1 MLQLKVE
8 AIKWETADTAT
19 FLLKEINGEKIN
31 YKAGQFITLVFAH
44 HKDEIR
50 RSYSLS
56 SSPHEDC
63 LSITVKR
70 MENGEISRFL
80 LTKTQVGDVWN
91 VLEPAGKFTELVYSS
106 QKDIFYF
113 AAGSG
118 ITPVYAQI
126 KDILSKYGKSNIT
139 LVYSSH
145 KASSTLFYEELNR
158 LSAEVP
164 ERLKVIYLFSVSEDS
179 SPRRRLNNDLVI
191 ELVNANLKYASAKA
205 EFFICGP
212 FVYMRMVKLTLTFM
226 GFDAAQI
233 RKENFVLE
241 TVPVST
247 TPLNFPPRQIKLH
260 FKGITHNLIVGENQS
275 ILQAAL
281 QNNIQIPYSCRAG
294 ICSTCTAICKSGKV
308 EMPVNDVLTDGD
320 LNNGWIL
327 TCTGH
332 PVTDDVEIE
341 FFS

>member
-8 AIKWETADTAT
+8 TIKWETADTAT
-19 FLLKEINGEKIN
+19 FYLSEVNGQKIT
-31 YKAGQFITLVFAH
+31 YQAGQFITLIFAH

-56 SSPHEDC
+56 SSPHEAF

-80 LTKTQVGDVWN
+80 LTKTHVGDVWN
-91 VLEPAGKFTELVYSS
+91 ALAPAGKFTVTDYRSP
-106 QKDIFYF
+106 KDLFYF

-126 KDILSKYGKSNIT
+126 KYILAQPGNSMLT

-145 KASSTLFYEELNR
+145 QVSSALFYDELNQ
-158 LSAEVP
+158 LTAQFA
-164 ERLKVIYLFSVSEDS
+164 ERLKVIYLFSVGENG
-179 SPRRRLNNDLVI
+179 SPGKRLNNDMVAHLVSD
-191 ELVNANLKYASAKA
+191 NLTYSPKKA

-212 FVYMRMVKLTLTFM
+212 FTYMRTIRLTLTYM

-241 TVPVST
+241 TVPV
-247 TPLNFPPRQIKLH
+247 FDDDVIYPPRTIKLH
-260 FKGITHNLIVGENQS
+260 LEDMVYDLAVGENQT

-281 QNNIQIPYSCRAG
+281 QNNIHLPFSCRAG

-308 EMPVNDVLTDGD
+308 IMKVNDVLTDAD
-320 LNNGWIL
+320 LKFGWIL

-332 PVTDDVEIE
+332 PVSDDVVIE
-341 FFS
+341 F

>member
-8 AIKWETADTAT
+8 AIKWETSDTAT
-19 FLLKEINGEKIN
+19 FFLNEINGAKIA
-31 YKAGQFITLVFAH
+31 YQAGQFITLIFSH
-44 HKDEIR
+44 HRDEIR

-56 SSPHEDC
+56 SSPHEDF

-80 LTKTQVGDVWN
+80 LTKIRVGDI
-91 VLEPAGKFTELVYSS
+91 LTALAPAGKFIEANPDST
-106 QKDIFYF
+106 KDIFYF

-126 KDILSKYGKSNIT
+126 KYVLSRRGDSTIT
-139 LVYSSH
+139 LIYSSH
-145 KASSTLFYEELNR
+145 QAKSALFYNDLNQ
-158 LSAEVP
+158 LADAFP
-164 ERLKVIYLFSVSEDS
+164 ERLKVIYLFSVSEDN
-179 SPRRRLNNDLVI
+179 SPRKRLNNELLTQ
-191 ELVNANLKYASAKA
+191 LVNNNLKYTADKA

-226 GFDAAQI
+226 GFEAAQI
-233 RKENFVLE
+233 RRENFVLE

-247 TPLNFPPRQIKLH
+247 TVMNFSPRMVKLH
-260 FKGITHNLIVGENQS
+260 FGAITYDLMVGENQS

-294 ICSTCTAICKSGKV
+294 ICSSCTAICKRGKV
-308 EMPVNDVLTDGD
+308 EMVVNDVLTAED
-320 LNNGWIL
+320 LKHKWIL

-332 PVTDDVEIE
+332 PVSDDVEIE
-341 FFS
+341 F

>member
-1 MLQLKVE
+1 MLRLKVE
-8 AIKWETADTAT
+8 AIKWETSDTAT
-19 FLLKEINGEKIN
+19 FYLSEVSGQKIS
-31 YKAGQFITLVFAH
+31 YKAGQFITLIFSH

-56 SSPHEDC
+56 SSPHEDF

-80 LTKTQVGDVWN
+80 LTKTQVGDVWDA
-91 VLEPAGKFTELVYSS
+91 LAPAGKFTVAAYDSA
-106 QKDIFYF
+106 KDIFYF

-126 KDILSKYGKSNIT
+126 KYILAHAGHSNIT

-145 KASSTLFYEELNR
+145 KASSTLFYNDLNELAKNH
-158 LSAEVP
+158 P
-164 ERLKVIYLFSVSEDS
+164 ERFKVTYLFSVSEDS
-179 SPRRRLNNDLVI
+179 SPRKRLNN
-191 ELVNANLKYASAKA
+191 ELVVQLVNDSLKYLSAKA
-205 EFFICGP
+205 EFLICGP

-226 GFDAAQI
+226 GFEPAQI

-241 TVPVST
+241 TVSVST
-247 TPLNFPPRQIKLH
+247 NAVTFPPRQIKLH
-260 FKGITHNLIVGENQS
+260 LGHKTYDVMVGENQS

-281 QNNIQIPYSCRAG
+281 QNNIHIPYSCRAG
-294 ICSTCTAICKSGKV
+294 ICSTCTAICSSGKV
-308 EMPVNDVLTDGD
+308 EMSVNDVLTDED
-320 LNNGWIL
+320 LKAKWIL

-332 PVTDDVEIE
+332 PVTDDVVIQ
-341 FFS
+341 F

>member
-8 AIKWETADTAT
+8 AIKWETSDTAT
-19 FLLKEINGEKIN
+19 FFLSEVNGTKIS
-31 YKAGQFITLVFAH
+31 YQAGQFITLIFSH
-44 HKDEIR
+44 HQNEIR

-56 SSPHEDC
+56 SSPREGW

-70 MENGEISRFL
+70 MENGEISRYL

-91 VLEPAGKFTELVYSS
+91 ALAPAGKFTLAEHSATR
-106 QKDIFYF
+106 DIFYF

-118 ITPVYAQI
+118 ITPVYAQVKYSLAHKGSI
-126 KDILSKYGKSNIT
+126 KIT

-145 KASSTLFYEELNR
+145 HSKSTLFYDDLNKLANEYPDR
-158 LSAEVP
+158 F
-164 ERLKVIYLFSVSEDS
+164 KIIYLFSVSENS
-179 SPRRRLNNDLVI
+179 SPGKRLNNDSVVQ
-191 ELVNANLKYASAKA
+191 LVNDNLQHQPEKA
-205 EFFICGP
+205 LFFICGP
-212 FVYMRMVKLTLTFM
+212 FTYMRMVKLTLIYM

-247 TPLNFPPRQIKLH
+247 SRINFPPRKISLH
-260 FKGITHNLIVGENQS
+260 FKETTFDLIVGENQS

-281 QNNIQIPYSCRAG
+281 QNNIQLPYSCRAG

-308 EMPVNDVLTDGD
+308 EMPVNDVLTDAD
-320 LNNGWIL
+320 LKHGWIL

-332 PVTDDVEIE
+332 PVSDDVVIE
-341 FFS
+341 F

>member
-1 MLQLKVE
+1 MLQLRVE
-8 AIKWETADTAT
+8 AIKWETGDTAT
-19 FLLKEINGEKIN
+19 FFLSEINGEEIL
-31 YKAGQFITLVFAH
+31 YQAGQFITLIFSH
-44 HKDEIR
+44 HREEIR

-56 SSPHEDC
+56 SSPHEDF

-80 LTKTQVGDVWN
+80 LTKIKVGDVLN
-91 VLEPAGKFTELVYSS
+91 GLAPAGKFVEANPDSN
-106 QKDIFYF
+106 KDIFYF

-126 KDILSKYGKSNIT
+126 KYALSRKGASKIT

-145 KASSTLFYEELNR
+145 KAKSTLFYTDLNELVNDF
-158 LSAEVP
+158 P
-164 ERLKVIYLFSVSEDS
+164 DRLKVIYLFSVSEDN
-179 SPRRRLNNDLVI
+179 SPRKRLNNELVTQ
-191 ELVNANLKYASAKA
+191 LVNANLQYSSDQA

-233 RKENFVLE
+233 RRENFVLE

-247 TPLNFPPRQIKLH
+247 TVMNFPPRKIKLH
-260 FKGITHNLIVGENQS
+260 FGATTYDLMVGENQS

-281 QNNIQIPYSCRAG
+281 QNNIRIPYSCRAG
-294 ICSTCTAICKSGKV
+294 ICSTCTAICKNGKV
-308 EMPVNDVLTDGD
+308 EMVVNDVLTDQD
-320 LNNGWIL
+320 LQHKWIL

-332 PVTDDVEIE
+332 PVSDDVEIE
-341 FFS
+341 F

>member
-19 FLLKEINGEKIN
+19 FLLKDINGAKID
-31 YKAGQFITLVFAH
+31 YKAGQFITLVFTH

-56 SSPHEDC
+56 SSPHESY

-91 VLEPAGKFTELVYSS
+91 ALAPAGKFTESDYDS
-106 QKDIFYF
+106 QKDVFYF

-126 KDILSKYGKSNIT
+126 KDILSKLGKSNIT

-145 KASSTLFYEELNR
+145 KVNLTLFYDDLNS
-158 LSAEVP
+158 LSNKFP
-164 ERLKVIYLFSVSEDS
+164 ERLKVIYLFSVNEDS
-179 SPRRRLNNDLVI
+179 SPCRRLNNDLVI
-191 ELVNANLKYASAKA
+191 ELVNANLKYDSAQA

-226 GFDAAQI
+226 GYDASQI

-241 TVPVST
+241 TVSVSP
-247 TPLNFPPRQIKLH
+247 TPLSFPPRQIKLH
-260 FKGITHNLIVGENQS
+260 FKGITHDLVVGENQS

-281 QNNIQIPYSCRAG
+281 QNNIAIPYSCRAG
-294 ICSTCTAICKSGKV
+294 ICSTCTAICKSGQV
-308 EMPVNDVLTDGD
+308 EMPINDVLTDGD

-332 PVTDDVEIE
+332 PVSDDVQIE
-341 FFS
+341 FF